1 MNKNFVL
8 KKCKK
13 CGAFV
18 EVLEDCTC
26 ENCGIKCCGQEM
38 EIIRENSVDA
48 SVEKHKPEYKVI
60 GNYIVVS
67 VNHVMEPEHFIDFVA
82 ISSDKLCAK
91 KFFEVRE
98 GDWKCSHCN
107 NLNFSFRNKC
117 NRCLAIKN
125 PKSLEEINKKA
136 SAGVNTPRHI
146 AMKRVVE

>member
-38 EIIRENSVDA
+38 EIVKENSVECA
-48 SVEKHKPEYKVI
+48 VEKHKPEYKVV
-60 GNYIVVS
+60 GNYIVVN

-82 ISSDKLCAK
+82 ISSEKLCAK
-91 KFFEVRE
+91 KYFDPNEAPVAIFPYVK
-98 GDWKCSHCN
+98 GSKIYAYCN
-107 NLNFSFRNKC
+107 KHGLWST
-117 NRCLAIKN
+117 I
-125 PKSLEEINKKA
+125 
-136 SAGVNTPRHI
+136 VD
-146 AMKRVVE
+146 

>member
-38 EIIRENSVDA
+38 EIVKENSVDCA
-48 SVEKHKPEYKVI
+48 VEKHKPEYKVV
-60 GNYIVVS
+60 GNYIVVN

-82 ISSDKLCAK
+82 ISSEKLCAK
-91 KFFEVRE
+91 KYFQLDETPVAIFPYVK
-98 GDWKCSHCN
+98 GSKIYSYCN
-107 NLNFSFRNKC
+107 KHGLWST
-117 NRCLAIKN
+117 I
-125 PKSLEEINKKA
+125 
-136 SAGVNTPRHI
+136 
-146 AMKRVVE
+146 VE